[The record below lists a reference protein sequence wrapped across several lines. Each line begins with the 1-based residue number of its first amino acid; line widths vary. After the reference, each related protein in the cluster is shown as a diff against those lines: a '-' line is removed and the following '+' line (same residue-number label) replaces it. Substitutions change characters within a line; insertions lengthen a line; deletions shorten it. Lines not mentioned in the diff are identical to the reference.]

1 MSAIFHQNPV
11 HDGPSYSFANA
22 PKTQAPEGAR
32 QHRFDPYVAIHSE
45 IFAISELCLDD
56 FVP

>member
-1 MSAIFHQNPV
+1 MAAIFNQNPV

-32 QHRFDPYVAIHSE
+32 QHRFDPYVQTQVVSSAMMH
-45 IFAISELCLDD
+45 ISHLH
-56 FVP
+56 